1 MKNMEGLKNND
12 VIMKKKKMKRLPR
25 GLRNNNPLN
34 IKYTPQAE
42 PWVGQVGTDGDFC
55 IFQSMELGYRAAFRL
70 LNTYNVKYHI
80 YTVQE
85 IIYRWAPPKDR
96 NNTKDYIRR
105 VCQAAGLSEVTQ
117 IVVRSWIADKR
128 EEAIR
133 LVWAMA
139 KVELGDGWVKEE
151 DMEVV
156 RRGYE
161 MAMATKK

>member
-70 LNTYNVKYHI
+70 LHTYNMKYRI
-80 YTVQE
+80 FTVQE
-85 IIYRWAPPKDR
+85 IIYRWAPPLDR
-96 NNTKDYIRR
+96 NNTPGYIRR
-105 VCQAAGLSEVTQ
+105 VCEVAGLSETTQ
-117 IVVRSWIADKR
+117 IVVGSWIADKR

-133 LVWAMA
+133 MVWAMA
-139 KVELGDGWVKEE
+139 KVELGDRWVKDA

-161 MAMATKK
+161 LAMK